1 MKHGFVSVA
10 AAIPNCRVGNV
21 SYNTEDMIALAHE
34 AAERGVKLVVY
45 PELALTSYSMG
56 DLVFSQHLL
65 AATEAGLARFM
76 RETASLDALFVLGL
90 PVRVR
95 SKIYNAA
102 AVVAHGTLLGIVPKT
117 HLPQYAEFQE
127 MRHFAP
133 APSATETIFFAG
145 QTTLFGTKL
154 LFACR
159 EVPDFIVAA
168 EICEDMW
175 SSNPPSFAHAAA
187 GATVLLNLSASP
199 EMVGKAARREQIVRG
214 LGVSQRASYIYV
226 SAGLGESTDGVV
238 FSGHSMIT
246 QLGAVLA
253 SSEPF
258 QYNRLTV
265 AALDVQKIA
274 YERCRSTSFVQSEA
288 EGYQTVPF
296 SLTVEDCKTPPVA
309 RPLAFVPEDAAELA
323 EQCETILT
331 IQSLGLGAR
340 LERARAKCAVVGVSG
355 GLDSTLALLV
365 MARAVDRIGM
375 PRSSILAVTMP
386 GFGTTVRTKSNAERL
401 CEELGVTLRTV
412 DIREA
417 VSVHLRDIGHD
428 PSVTDVTYENAQAR
442 ERTQILMDLA
452 NKEGGLVVG
461 TGDLS
466 ELALGWATYNGDHMS
481 MYGVNAGVPKTMLR
495 HVVRHCADRM
505 SEGARAVLYDV
516 LDTPVSPEL
525 LPPKDGEIAQ
535 CTEDLVGPYEL
546 HDYFLYHMLADGA
559 SPEKI
564 ERMARLSFADQYDS
578 ETIHRWLGIFLRRF
592 FTQQFKRSC
601 HPDGPKVSPI
611 FFGGEWQMASDADA
625 ALWLRS
631 FS

>member
-1 MKHGFVSVA
+1 MKDGFISVA
-10 AAIPNCRVGNV
+10 TAIPDCRIGNV
-21 SYNTEDMIALAHE
+21 AHNTQDMIEIAHE
-34 AAERGVKLVVY
+34 ACAAGVKLVVY

-56 DLVFSQHLL
+56 DLMFSRQLL
-65 AATEAGLARFM
+65 VAAEEGLEHFM
-76 RETASLDALFVLGL
+76 RETAELDALFIVGM

-95 SKIYNAA
+95 AKIYNAA
-102 AVVAHGTLLGIVPKT
+102 AFVCRGVLLGVVPKT

-133 APSATETIFFAG
+133 APTGTESVTLAG
-145 QTTLFGTKL
+145 QQTLFGTKL

-159 EVPDFIVAA
+159 EVPELVVAA

-175 SSNPPSFAHAAA
+175 SSNPPCFSHAAA

-199 EMVGKAARREQIVRG
+199 EMVGKATRREEIVRG
-214 LGVSQRASYIYV
+214 HSASLRASYIYV

-238 FSGHSMIT
+238 FSGHCIIT
-246 QLGAVLA
+246 ELGSLIA

-258 QYNRLTV
+258 VYQRLTC

-274 YERCRSTSFVQSEA
+274 YERRRATSFVQSDA
-288 EGYQTVPF
+288 EGYHTIAF
-296 SLTVEDCKTPPVA
+296 SLTMEECRTPRKE
-309 RPLAFVPEDAAELA
+309 RPLAFVPSDAGELA
-323 EQCETILT
+323 TQCETTLT

-340 LERARAKCAVVGVSG
+340 LKRAHARCAVVGVSG

-375 PRSSILAVTMP
+375 PRSSIIAVTMP
-386 GFGTTVRTKSNAERL
+386 GFGTTARTKSNAERL

-442 ERTQILMDLA
+442 ERTQILMDIA

-495 HVVRHCADRM
+495 YIVRHCADQM
-505 SEGARAVLYDV
+505 GGAVREVLYDV

-546 HDYFLYHMLADGA
+546 HDYFLYHFLGTGA

-564 ERMARLSFADQYDS
+564 ERMACVSFEGAYDR
-578 ETIHRWLGIFLRRF
+578 ETIHRWLGVFVRRF
-592 FTQQFKRSC
+592 FTQQFKRAC

-625 ALWLRS
+625 ALWLES
-631 FS
+631 FV